1 MGPHVFACGNFDRLK
16 RIDEDVQLQWGRTF
30 LRAEIGASIL
40 KLLLFIWASMGPHVF
55 ACGNRESSDG
65 FHAGG
70 RASMGPHVF
79 ACGNPWHTWMRP
91 SPRSLQWGRT
101 FLRAEMAPLIE
112 GCGAAQQRF
121 NGAARFCVR
130 KSQLTTPSRSTS
142 TGFNGAARFCVRK
155 SYDMSDGGGAYRQLQ
170 WGRTFLRAEISLRAA
185 HLENDAMA
193 SMGPHVFACGN
204 GESTCLIESEE
215 ACFNGAARFCV
226 RKYGSAHPGFFT
238 VVVLQWGR
246 TFLRAEIS
254 R

>member
-1 MGPHVFACGNFDRLK
+1 MRRGAAALR
-16 RIDEDVQLQWGRTF
+16 WGRTF
-30 LRAEIGASIL
+30 LRAEISVYDA
-40 KLLLFIWASMGPHVF
+40 
-55 ACGNRESSDG
+55 
-65 FHAGG
+65 
-70 RASMGPHVF
+70 
-79 ACGNPWHTWMRP
+79 RP
-91 SPRSLQWGRT
+91 VSRDP
-101 FLRAEMAPLIE
+101 
-112 GCGAAQQRF
+112 RF

-130 KSQLTTPSRSTS
+130 KSD
-142 TGFNGAARFCVRK
+142 
-155 SYDMSDGGGAYRQLQ
+155 DMSDGGGAYRQLQ